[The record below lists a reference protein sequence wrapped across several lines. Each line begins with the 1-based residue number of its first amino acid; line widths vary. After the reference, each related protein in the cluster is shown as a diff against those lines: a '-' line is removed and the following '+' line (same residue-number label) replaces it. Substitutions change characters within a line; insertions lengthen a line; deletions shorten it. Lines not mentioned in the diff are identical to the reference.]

1 MSIMTPQSNRD
12 LITPDQRDK
21 VRKFRLFLRRV
32 VTGAGIAIAMYAFYL
47 AFQHMPEAFGK
58 LGGEAGWREHFGDPA
73 MTNPALLYFCS
84 ASHDCQKALL
94 TIWLYEIPVRTFVVY
109 GVGLAVASSAFFIK
123 LEGVSSKD
131 PGQSK
136 WCEDKE
142 LKERGYELW
151 TP

>member
-1 MSIMTPQSNRD
+1 MSLVTPRANRD
-12 LITPDQRDK
+12 LVTPEQRNQG
-21 VRKFRLFLRRV
+21 RRFRLYLRRAVTV
-32 VTGAGIAIAMYAFYL
+32 VGVVMSIYAFYL
-47 AFQHMPEAFGK
+47 AFQHMPAALER
-58 LGGEAGWREHFGDPA
+58 LGGEVGWREHFGNPA

-94 TIWLYEIPVRTFVVY
+94 IVWLDEIPITVFLVY
-109 GVGLAVASSAFFIK
+109 LGGLAVASSAFLIK

-142 LKERGYELW
+142 LKEKGYELW